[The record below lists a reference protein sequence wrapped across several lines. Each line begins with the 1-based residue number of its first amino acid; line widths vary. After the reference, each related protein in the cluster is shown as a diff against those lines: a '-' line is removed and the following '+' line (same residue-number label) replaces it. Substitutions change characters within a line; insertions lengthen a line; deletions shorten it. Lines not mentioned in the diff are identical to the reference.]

1 VGRGATGREDQ
12 LSEKPEQPTTVP
24 VGLAQFKRD
33 FRSVRRLADRDH
45 TNIASW
51 SVFDHGS
58 HFAGHDAPQALVTD
72 IRNFFRHHHTRRA
85 ADQFNAPAEGQGG

>member
-24 VGLAQFKRD
+24 VGLTQFKRD

-51 SVFDHGS
+51 SMFDHGN

-72 IRNFFRHHHTRRA
+72 IRNFFRHHTRRA